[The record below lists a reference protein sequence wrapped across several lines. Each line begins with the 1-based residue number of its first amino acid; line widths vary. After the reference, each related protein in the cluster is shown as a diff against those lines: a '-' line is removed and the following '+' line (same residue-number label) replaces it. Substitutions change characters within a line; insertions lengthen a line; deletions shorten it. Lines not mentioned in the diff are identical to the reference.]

1 MNGRRSRGFTLV
13 EILIVVVILGIL
25 SAIVVPQFSMATNE
39 TERTATLDQLVKLRE
54 AIDLYHVKNNATY
67 PDISPGFGDP
77 AWGSLIGPDYMRGC
91 GINSWVGNAAGR
103 TVVYG
108 TGPDTGYQST
118 YGWIYNPATGD
129 LWAGSFDQSDQPFP
143 RP

>member
-1 MNGRRSRGFTLV
+1 MDRRRSRGFTLV
-13 EILIVVVILGIL
+13 EILIVVVILGVL
-25 SAIVVPQFSMATNE
+25 SAIVVPQFTNATNE

-54 AIDLYHVKNNATY
+54 AIDLYHVRNNAIY
-67 PDISPGFGDP
+67 PDISPGVGDP
-77 AWGSLIGPDYMRGC
+77 AWGALIGPDYMRGG

-108 TGPDTGYQST
+108 TGADTGYQSS
-118 YGWIYNPATGD
+118 YGWIYDPATGD
-129 LWAGSFDQSDQPFP
+129 LWAGSFDQFDQPFP